1 MIKILITGGTGTLG
15 KALISDLYQ
24 NPSLEIHI
32 FSRDENKQKALKL
45 IYPNL
50 KCHIGDVCD
59 RDDLNRLKHHNFV
72 YVYHCAAMKHVEICE
87 AHTVKC
93 IKINYDGTK
102 NVYWS
107 LGKNPNTKF
116 CFFTTDKAVAPINT
130 YGLSKALSEKF
141 LLEMNEV
148 NNNCYIFRWGNIL
161 GSTGSVIPIFVR
173 QILNEVPIT
182 ITDFEMTRFWLKI
195 EDAVAFVIAT
205 LAAKTPGMHW
215 PRSIKSAPLLSVVRE
230 ISNILGIKE
239 FNVETM
245 GLRPGEKIH
254 EAMVDSKFGPIVTS
268 KTYQI
273 FEPTDL
279 NKALTQI
286 VRKLEWELHAS

>member
-279 NKALTQI
+279 NKALTPI